1 MSSVLHIQEMVVTGD
16 DLARVHQGQE
26 ELCVVDAAVLT
37 PTAWDYI
44 RDQRLR
50 LTRAASMPEPS
61 EPVAPTAS
69 TNVVNEA
76 RMVPHA
82 QCDQPSRSCGCKT
95 EEFGSGFVQ
104 PERCGVCAIHQLK
117 VAGQAN
123 PGCEGCNLN
132 GHCDGE
138 PGSDAATETLVSQIT
153 EQIMEQLRR

>member
-1 MSSVLHIQEMVVTGD
+1 MSSVLHIPEMVVTGD
-16 DLARVHQGQE
+16 DLARAHQGQE
-26 ELCVVDAAVLT
+26 ELCVGAAAVLT

-50 LTRAASMPEPS
+50 LTRGETAPES
-61 EPVAPTAS
+61 SKPVAPSAS

-76 RMVPHA
+76 QMVPHA
-82 QCDQPSRSCGCKT
+82 QCDQPGRSCGCAT

-117 VAGQAN
+117 VAGKAN

-132 GHCDGE
+132 GRCDGE
-138 PGSDAATETLVSQIT
+138 SGSDAATERLVSQIT
-153 EQIMEQLRR
+153 EQIMKQLRR

>member
-16 DLARVHQGQE
+16 DLARAHQGQE
-26 ELCVVDAAVLT
+26 VLCVVAAAVLT

-50 LTRAASMPEPS
+50 LTRGESASVS
-61 EPVAPTAS
+61 ESVALSAS
-69 TNVVNEA
+69 TNLVNEA
-76 RMVPHA
+76 QMVPHA
-82 QCDQPSRSCGCKT
+82 QCDQPGSSCECTT

-104 PERCGVCAIHQLK
+104 PESCGVCAIHQLK

-132 GHCDGE
+132 GRCDGE
-138 PGSDAATETLVSQIT
+138 SGSAAATESLVAQIT
-153 EQIMEQLRR
+153 EQIVEQLRR